1 MFKVSDICFRPT
13 RVDLPKSYQGQRQ
26 CFVLSAH
33 KEVFQLS
40 APAYFFTSLNARPI
54 LVNWKIIDY
63 IVNLS

>member
-40 APAYFFTSLNARPI
+40 APAYFFLPRLTP
-54 LVNWKIIDY
+54 DQF
-63 IVNLS
+63 